1 MARKPFYQSMST
13 VLAFDVDGIDIRD
26 PEEKKKLDKKV
37 EAKVKEIIDKLKAN
51 QQGKFE
57 DPDFGPQPDDE
68 YGAKS
73 LYGSAKPDPA
83 SASKYPAP
91 DKLRWDRPLYDDD
104 KFLHADAPAVEAG
117 EEGGEE
123 EDDYGGFGSSSGSAE
138 VDVWCQ
144 HGKLFIDGVSSG
156 DVVQGNLGDCW
167 FISALAVMGTQ
178 VHPPLHKNTHLLT
191 PLLHNTSLHTPL
203 L

>member
-1 MARKPFYQSMST
+1 MAKNAGTRKAFYQSMST

-57 DPDFGPQPDDE
+57 DPDFGPQTDDE

-104 KFLHADAPAVEAG
+104 KFLHADAPATEAGG

-123 EDDYGGFGSSSGSAE
+123 EDDYGGFGSSSGGGE

-144 HGKLFIDGVSSG
+144 HGKLFIDSVSSG

-178 VHPPLHKNTHLLT
+178 VSNTPSLSHLV
-191 PLLHNTSLHTPL
+191 P
-203 L
+203 